1 MRRKVMNR
9 EEKVEALVNRDM
21 DNIFNDYKDLERFVA
36 NVLKNGFEGYNKLS
50 NEDIDGIYTDIF
62 EEEDDEEQ

>member
-1 MRRKVMNR
+1 MTR
-9 EEKVEALVNRDM
+9 EQKVEALVNRDM
-21 DNIFNDYKDLERFVA
+21 DNIFSDYKGLERFVA

-62 EEEDDEEQ
+62 EEE

>member
-1 MRRKVMNR
+1 MNR

-50 NEDIDGIYTDIF
+50 SEDIDGIYTDIF

>member
-1 MRRKVMNR
+1 MNR

-21 DNIFNDYKDLERFVA
+21 DNIFNDYKDLELFVA

-62 EEEDDEEQ
+62 EEEDDE

>member
-1 MRRKVMNR
+1 MNR

-62 EEEDDEEQ
+62 EEESDE

>member
-1 MRRKVMNR
+1 MNR

-21 DNIFNDYKDLERFVA
+21 DNIFNDHKDLERFVA

-62 EEEDDEEQ
+62 EEEDDEWRDWI

>member
-1 MRRKVMNR
+1 MNR

-21 DNIFNDYKDLERFVA
+21 DNIFNDHKDLERFVA

>member
-1 MRRKVMNR
+1 MNR

-62 EEEDDEEQ
+62 EEEDYEEQ

>member
-1 MRRKVMNR
+1 MNR

-21 DNIFNDYKDLERFVA
+21 DNIFNDHKDLERFVA

-62 EEEDDEEQ
+62 EEEDDE

>member
-1 MRRKVMNR
+1 MNR